1 MMNVVFAAVTAALLS
16 LPLGSPQVWAQ
27 PQPDDPGAE
36 EIAQIAGL
44 AAVQNG
50 PTAPSTFS
58 LERPRTILRIV
69 TYHWNGGQGKQPGTI
84 GVRDGSGRMYGPWE
98 AQAAPGYR
106 ERPNCY
112 WYVDPAVQLPAGT
125 YTVVDSDPATW
136 SHNAETGGRGHMF
149 VWALKEPDLQGAPP
163 AGLVFDETATLSD
176 EEEAELSSLL
186 QAFRDSLGC
195 ELAVVLVGP
204 VEDQQAAVKMC
215 QETHNELIA
224 AELLSDRKSGVL
236 LYSGPGTIRAYSRKR
251 DVDEAVAWD
260 AVVAGWR
267 EAADTPWPRTVIVQL
282 QAMLRM
288 SLGGD
293 PAPPAA
299 PPTPPKSPAT
309 TAPPTEAPGG
319 SIPHPAGS
327 EAGNL
332 EAVAEL
338 VETALKQG
346 NIATLEALSVQSL
359 HQDLEHTLAQSPEA
373 VGRLADMFATRRLVK
388 QDTTQAE
395 YEITADDLSFTV
407 RFIRA
412 EDEWLLMSL

>member
-1 MMNVVFAAVTAALLS
+1 MMNVVSAAVTAALFTLS
-16 LPLGSPQVWAQ
+16 LGSPPVWAQ

-36 EIAQIAGL
+36 KVAQIAGV

-50 PTAPSTFS
+50 PTAPSTFT

-69 TYHWNGGQGKQPGTI
+69 TYHWNGGRGRQPGTI
-84 GVRDGSGRMYGPWE
+84 GVRDASGRMYGPWE

-136 SHNAETGGRGHMF
+136 SHNAESGGRGHLF
-149 VWALKEPDLQGAPP
+149 IWALKEPDLETPPP

-176 EEEAELSSLL
+176 EELAELSSLL

-204 VEDQQAAVKMC
+204 VEDQEAAVEMC
-215 QETHNELIA
+215 QETHKELVA
-224 AELLSDRKSGVL
+224 AGVLSHRKSGVL
-236 LYSGPGTIRAYSRKR
+236 LYSGPGAIRAYYRTR
-251 DVDEAVAWD
+251 DVEDVVKWD

-267 EAADTPWPRTVIVQL
+267 EAADTPWPRRVIAQL

-299 PPTPPKSPAT
+299 PATPLQSPAT
-309 TAPPTEAPGG
+309 TAAPTEAAGV
-319 SIPHPAGS
+319 SIPHPAGDKARS
-327 EAGNL
+327 L

-338 VETALKQG
+338 VEAALRQG
-346 NIATLEALSVQSL
+346 SIATLEALSVQSL
-359 HQDLEHTLAQSPEA
+359 HQDLELTLAQSPENMA
-373 VGRLADMFATRRLVK
+373 RLADMFATRRLVK
-388 QDTTQAE
+388 QDTTNAE
-395 YEITADDLSFTV
+395 YEIAADDLSFTV
-407 RFIRA
+407 RFIQA
-412 EDEWLLMSL
+412 EGEWLLMSL